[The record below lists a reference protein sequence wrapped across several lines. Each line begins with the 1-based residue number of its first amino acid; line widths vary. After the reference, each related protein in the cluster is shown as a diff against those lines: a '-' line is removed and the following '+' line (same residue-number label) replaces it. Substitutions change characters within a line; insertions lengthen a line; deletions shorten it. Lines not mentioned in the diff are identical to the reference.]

1 MSLMR
6 KAPKWDGFGHYCCLT
21 RKYLCCY
28 PSRLLC
34 FHTWWVYEWV
44 VFIKSQEDT
53 SEYPEWSHP
62 QPRGLNQWF
71 SSWCSWWRKL
81 LPVWGIIL
89 ICVFSCTCL
98 YCCCDICLRYSQ
110 RAIRRAPSKLWH
122 LLLTTQGILRKR
134 RACEIVRA
142 GHKGCSVGGGH
153 QEDGPPTDPWV
164 GLFCPWNVHITYC
177 SHGES
182 CSFTLKCHAI
192 PWKYFTF
199 KIL

>member
-110 RAIRRAPSKLWH
+110 RAIRRAPSKLVTSLVDHSGHIAEEEGVWDCKSWSQGVQCWRRSSRGRTTH
-122 LLLTTQGILRKR
+122 WPLSWTLLSLECTHYLLF
-134 RACEIVRA
+134 
-142 GHKGCSVGGGH
+142 
-153 QEDGPPTDPWV
+153 PWWE
-164 GLFCPWNVHITYC
+164 LFLHFKMPCN
-177 SHGES
+177 
-182 CSFTLKCHAI
+182 TLK
-192 PWKYFTF
+192 
-199 KIL
+199 ILYL